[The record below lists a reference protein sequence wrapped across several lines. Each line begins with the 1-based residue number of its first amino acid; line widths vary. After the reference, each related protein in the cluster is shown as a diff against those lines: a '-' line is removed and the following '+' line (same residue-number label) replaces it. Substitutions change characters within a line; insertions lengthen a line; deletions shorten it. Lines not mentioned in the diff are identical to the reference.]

1 MSNMATFRGEM
12 EVLDVEGNPITIFV
26 ELEINEETS
35 QQIKIDYLSVSDG
48 GPVMRPSKPPRG

>member
-1 MSNMATFRGEM
+1 MATFRGEM
-12 EVLDVEGNPITIFV
+12 DVLDSEGNPITIYV

-48 GPVMRPSKPPRG
+48 GPVMRPAKPPRG